1 MCCLHVLNLA
11 AGFVCRWELLPN
23 QPDVLLSVDYRGLLP
38 DESIT
43 LELSPNNIIRL
54 ETPDGG
60 PGAVFQASAWVDSSI
75 LVSFQSTRS
84 STDRGE
90 SSNVPCLC
98 PLPQPEHSAAAG
110 PMSLAVV
117 KTHISNVFTSDS
129 VYGCWHHAD
138 CLRRRLWCLLQWGPS
153 ASAGPVS
160 QAATRAACWTARPW

>member
-1 MCCLHVLNLA
+1 MLCCWCVLTLT

-60 PGAVFQASAWVDSSI
+60 PGAVFQASAWMESSI
-75 LVSFQSTRS
+75 LVSFQSTRT

-90 SSNVPCLC
+90 SQECALVVFPV
-98 PLPQPEHSAAAG
+98 
-110 PMSLAVV
+110 AVR
-117 KTHISNVFTSDS
+117 VFSSSWTPVANLTDIVYDVLTSDS
-129 VYGCWHHAD
+129 EY
-138 CLRRRLWCLLQWGPS
+138 
-153 ASAGPVS
+153 
-160 QAATRAACWTARPW
+160 

>member
-1 MCCLHVLNLA
+1 
-11 AGFVCRWELLPN
+11 VCRWELLPN

-75 LVSFQSTRS
+75 LVSFQSTRT

-90 SSNVPCLC
+90 RRGGRDGEGGREGGSLSVAGQRMVVGNSWCWSSP
-98 PLPQPEHSAAAG
+98 
-110 PMSLAVV
+110 
-117 KTHISNVFTSDS
+117 
-129 VYGCWHHAD
+129 
-138 CLRRRLWCLLQWGPS
+138 
-153 ASAGPVS
+153 
-160 QAATRAACWTARPW
+160 